1 MTKKGYE
8 QRYLVDIE
16 RFFKDES
23 YARGKIL
30 QYDKV
35 MQSFNPLR
43 IIHDVPHYRSYWEAI
58 LFSEGGAERLAIKQR
73 VLANK
78 ATSFVE
84 AMNIQD
90 PKLKEDVSR
99 NAENAL
105 DTFFRR
111 EWMLSQN
118 YVFTLPASEDDNE
131 VHIFIDNT
139 HSARLNEVPRQ
150 IILGTPLGD
159 ANFKMWMERNII
171 PELKTWPALADNKFI
186 QDLSPRLNTRTQ
198 LGVVSRQY
206 TLPMLPD
213 KGDDYGQD
221 MLREYKEHFGKLN
234 KYTYSVAFGK
244 NIPLP
249 DLFYLYSLIS
259 NNGRVGRYSLHGAL
273 SDIDSDI
280 VKSYR
285 HYIAEL
291 DNKLTDVESKEYER
305 MLSVLTDEV
314 LAPTSSPFRGGSD
327 IFKYKEKGKDYVTLY
342 KKIVKSRGGSNMDE
356 EIEQQIAEEA
366 MGNDGYMDQQDSY
379 GRYKAAND
387 QKKMLQASDFN
398 YFTFPEQIALGE
410 QYAFK
415 DGRLTFSTSEGR
427 DGGKT
432 YKVVD
437 LTFNIRDRVKAKLQK
452 SLGEGEKLTD
462 KQIDAEV
469 DRYENICRAA
479 IKEAYGNTIPSV
491 KITEVQTVDGEK
503 VKVEK
508 IVPDLDAIPK
518 LINSKINCS

>member
-1 MTKKGYE
+1 
-8 QRYLVDIE
+8 
-16 RFFKDES
+16 
-23 YARGKIL
+23 
-30 QYDKV
+30 
-35 MQSFNPLR
+35 
-43 IIHDVPHYRSYWEAI
+43 
-58 LFSEGGAERLAIKQR
+58 
-73 VLANK
+73 
-78 ATSFVE
+78 
-84 AMNIQD
+84 
-90 PKLKEDVSR
+90 
-99 NAENAL
+99 
-105 DTFFRR
+105 
-111 EWMLSQN
+111 
-118 YVFTLPASEDDNE
+118 
-131 VHIFIDNT
+131 
-139 HSARLNEVPRQ
+139 
-150 IILGTPLGD
+150 
-159 ANFKMWMERNII
+159 
-171 PELKTWPALADNKFI
+171 
-186 QDLSPRLNTRTQ
+186 
-198 LGVVSRQY
+198 
-206 TLPMLPD
+206 MLPD

-437 LTFNIRDRVKAKLQK
+437 LAFNIRDRVKAKLQK
-452 SLGEGEKLTD
+452 SLKEGEKLTD

-469 DRYENICRAA
+469 ERYENICKAA